1 MVPPRATSSSSGDPT
16 VVSRERWG
24 DICQVGTALRMSTHR
39 HEPTGDAGAASF
51 IAQRWGGGGRT
62 HGTGGGGGGT
72 SGQMTGSA
80 AGPQEGEGAS
90 AAVEVRLQLLQPGLH
105 RHQAPGT
112 ALAQGDAVGH
122 ADLQGAT
129 LPTAGGREV
138 RRRQA
143 GGWAAPVAGDPSPS
157 PRSPLAVRGQH
168 AHQLPD
174 AVVQWRLGAVQTHHQ
189 VVVAPHVEHHQLV
202 PPTGHAQPGH
212 LGGGRDGSASGGA
225 ASPAPHPAP
234 VAAGPRPPPAFECS
248 RGAGLWV

>member
-1 MVPPRATSSSSGDPT
+1 M
-16 VVSRERWG
+16 
-24 DICQVGTALRMSTHR
+24 ALRMSTHR
-39 HEPTGDAGAASF
+39 HEPTGDAGASSF

-72 SGQMTGSA
+72 GDRTTGSA
-80 AGPQEGEGAS
+80 AGPQESEGAS
-90 AAVEVRLQLLQPGLH
+90 AAVEVRLQLLGPGLH

-112 ALAQGDAVGH
+112 ALAQGDAIGH

-129 LPTAGGREV
+129 LPAAGGREV
-138 RRRQA
+138 RRLQA
-143 GGWAAPVAGDPSPS
+143 GGRAAPGARDPSPS

-174 AVVQWRLGAVQTHHQ
+174 AVVQRRPGAVQTHHQ

-212 LGGGRDGSASGGA
+212 LRGEGWLSVRGLPALLPD
-225 ASPAPHPAP
+225 PAPLGSQPLSSPPPAP
-234 VAAGPRPPPAFECS
+234 LSVPPGPRPPAAFECS